1 MARDDAHDEL
11 LERARRGDRVAVEAV
26 LIREGGFLRSR
37 IAEELRRCGVTI
49 PSDVDDVLQEVWIR
63 VVRGL
68 PQFEPRDA
76 GSWNAWLTTISV
88 NTART
93 YVQRVQRRPASLPP
107 VADNSGERWSGAL
120 LDCLLADSVTPSR
133 VVAGREV
140 EEELRAAISELPQ
153 EQRGAVQL
161 RHLQGLAIEDG
172 ARQMSCSVG
181 QFRGYL
187 QRGLENLRASPRL
200 RKFLS

>member
-1 MARDDAHDEL
+1 MAEDDAHDEL

-26 LIREGGFLRSR
+26 LIREGGFLRLR
-37 IAEELRRCGVTI
+37 IGEELRRCGVPS
-49 PSDVDDVLQEVWIR
+49 PSDVDDVLQEVWLR
-63 VVRGL
+63 VARGL
-68 PQFEPRDA
+68 RGFEPRDA
-76 GSWNAWLTTISV
+76 GSWHAWLTTISV
-88 NTART
+88 NATRT
-93 YVQRVQRRPASLPP
+93 YVQRQQRRPVSLAPMP
-107 VADNSGERWSGAL
+107 DNSGEHWSGAL

-140 EEELRAAISELPQ
+140 EAELQVAINELSE
-153 EQRGAVQL
+153 EQRDAVQL
-161 RHLQGLAIEDG
+161 RYLQGLAIEEG
-172 ARQMSCSVG
+172 ASQMRCSVG